1 MPGMCNQGF
10 VFCEKVKEKL
20 GSSDDYQTFLKCL
33 DIYSSGIIKRNDLQ
47 TLVCLVYFC
56 NYSVLWK
63 SCGAQSHSRCHS
75 FFGWGWGGG
84 GDWKCL
90 IGLINTYVKHNLIQH
105 VIVSLFYMSFLF
117 PVSVLGFAG
126 QSVYMVLLGSSD

>member
-1 MPGMCNQGF
+1 MIY
-10 VFCEKVKEKL
+10 KL
-20 GSSDDYQTFLKCL
+20 WYVLYIFA
-33 DIYSSGIIKRNDLQ
+33 IIP
-47 TLVCLVYFC
+47 YFE
-56 NYSVLWK
+56 
-63 SCGAQSHSRCHS
+63 SHVEHNLTQDVIVSL
-75 FFGWGWGGG
+75 GGVGGGG